1 MTTLAVPGAATIER
15 RPLSNHGLPRPPR
28 VSSPNQPHRFTGR
41 HLSIQEESSDYTS
54 PRTPGLMSPPMSARS
69 FGTFIDSEPSTP
81 AYSPRM
87 DYDWDKSST
96 VLLRPMSSSSEPSS
110 PTEPVWDMIKPV
122 EITQQASIPLRT
134 NHKEHDAI
142 MRDMPPPAPGPPR
155 LASPPPR
162 SVRRPS
168 QPRTVIPVE
177 VYRPPPR
184 DNDKEESKEA
194 EAPVEQPTSNSTA
207 PFSKITSRMK
217 MMLRRRSTTDKK
229 KEKKKEKDY
238 YDPVEDVHW
247 SEM

>member
-1 MTTLAVPGAATIER
+1 
-15 RPLSNHGLPRPPR
+15 
-28 VSSPNQPHRFTGR
+28 
-41 HLSIQEESSDYTS
+41 
-54 PRTPGLMSPPMSARS
+54 
-69 FGTFIDSEPSTP
+69 
-81 AYSPRM
+81 
-87 DYDWDKSST
+87 
-96 VLLRPMSSSSEPSS
+96 
-110 PTEPVWDMIKPV
+110 MIKPV
-122 EITQQASIPLRT
+122 EVTQQASIPLRT

-177 VYRPPPR
+177 VYRPPPTQ
-184 DNDKEESKEA
+184 NDKEESKEV
-194 EAPVEQPTSNSTA
+194 EAPVEQTTSTGTA
-207 PFSKITSRMK
+207 PFSKITSRVK

-229 KEKKKEKDY
+229 KEKKEKDY